1 MKDKLQK
8 MLNAKNTRKAEL
20 VQSIEASESID
31 DIKRFSAELDKL
43 NGEIRDIEGMLNDL
57 PTEEEA
63 RTAAVNAPIPSV
75 VKTEAAEERKA
86 PAEVKTDDSKVY
98 RSLGEQLV
106 DIKRRLLVMA
116 SLLPWISLS
125 AAFWV

>member
-1 MKDKLQK
+1 MDVSPVTLDDVEKAQEKVKMKDKLQK
-8 MLNAKNTRKAEL
+8 MLSGKNERKAEL
-20 VQSIEASESID
+20 VKSIEASESID

-63 RTAAVNAPIPSV
+63 RTDAVNAPIPSV

-86 PAEVKTDDSKVY
+86 PAEVK
-98 RSLGEQLV
+98 E
-106 DIKRRLLVMA
+106 I
-116 SLLPWISLS
+116 LPLS
-125 AAFWV
+125 W